1 MNRTKVLVV
10 DHHPVL
16 RKLLVDIRSS
26 QERFAVVGEASD
38 GREVIYKAK
47 ESQPDVIIMDL
58 QLPKIGGI
66 RATWVLQ
73 REVPRA
79 NVVIYTFSTKENH
92 LYAAMEAGARGY
104 ILKNSNS
111 TELLRA
117 VLEVSHGKVFVSP
130 ELDHIVMPDAPLK
143 EPILEGN
150 EVARRQSQGR
160 WVGIPT

>member
-16 RKLLVDIRSS
+16 RKLLVDILSS
-26 QERFAVVGEASD
+26 QERFAVVGEAGD

-47 ESQPDVIIMDL
+47 DTQPDVIIMDL

-73 REVPRA
+73 REVPRT
-79 NVVIYTFSTKENH
+79 NVVIYTFSTKEND

-111 TELLRA
+111 TELL
-117 VLEVSHGKVFVSP
+117 
-130 ELDHIVMPDAPLK
+130 
-143 EPILEGN
+143 
-150 EVARRQSQGR
+150 
-160 WVGIPT
+160 